1 MNAKDIL
8 AIAEPRQLTEAFY
21 DQLRAEVRDGRSD
34 LAPHQLERLREHYPV
49 MMSPGRYPIG
59 LVTTIYT
66 QRRAPAVAAIR
77 RTERPVVFDAGCG
90 YGSESYLFAALGAE
104 VLAVDAEEEKI
115 EIARARQPYFES
127 LFGRPLRIRFE
138 ASDLDGYSPPRQDV
152 SLTWIASVLANIPRQ
167 DAFLERL
174 YPATRPGG
182 EVMIT
187 DMNLLNPLFSW
198 KEWRRRRAARESS
211 PDFARVADFAAM
223 FWRKGRR
230 GARYFPTTE
239 TGKTFDDA
247 QFFWRR
253 TLARLF
259 RQTGFDPGPIYYSG
273 FVPPVPG
280 LPDLSRLEPVLD
292 HIPLLRQGAY
302 FYRMSGF
309 KAAD

>member
-1 MNAKDIL
+1 MNAQDITT
-8 AIAEPRQLTEAFY
+8 ITDPRQLTKAFY
-21 DQLRAEVRDGRSD
+21 DQLRAEVHEGRSD
-34 LAPHQLERLREHYPV
+34 LSAKQLHRLQEHYPV
-49 MMSPGRYPIG
+49 MMAPGRYPIG
-59 LVTTIYT
+59 LVATIYA
-66 QRRAPAVAAIR
+66 QRRAPAVEVIR
-77 RTERPVVFDAGCG
+77 ETEQPVVFDAGCG

-115 EIARARQPYFES
+115 EIARARQPYFEH
-127 LFGRPLRIRFE
+127 LFGRPLKIRFE
-138 ASDLDGYSPPRQDV
+138 AADLDQYSPPRADL

-167 DAFLERL
+167 DSFLERL
-174 YPATRPGG
+174 HRATRPVG

-187 DMNLLNPLFSW
+187 DMNLLNPLFLW
-198 KEWRRRRAARESS
+198 KEWRRRRTAAGKS
-211 PDFARVADFAAM
+211 PDFAREADFAAM
-223 FWRKGRR
+223 FWRRSRR
-230 GARYFPTTE
+230 GARYFPTAE
-239 TGKTFDDA
+239 PGDAFDDA

-259 RQTGFDPGPIYYSG
+259 RHTGFAPGPIYYSG
-273 FVPPVPG
+273 FVPPAPG